1 MGEYPKVSEKF
12 TSRVKKPGWKSKL
25 KMFVITAAVVFIA
38 ISFFW
43 GEFGFFRMWYLSK
56 KIERIEKDIE
66 VLKVQRNDLLWEAD
80 KMKNDPQYI
89 QRYAVETYGYARPDQ
104 KIIQF
109 VPADSTASR
118 VRGVAQKSGRSADEP
133 IQNRSVRRTH

>member
-12 TSRVKKPGWKSKL
+12 SNRVSGSTWKSKL
-25 KMFVITAAVVFIA
+25 KMFIITAVTVFIS

-56 KIERIEKDIE
+56 TIDRIEKDIR
-66 VLKVQRNDLLWEAD
+66 VLKVQRNDLLWETD
-80 KMKNDPQYI
+80 KMQNDPQYI
-89 QRYAVETYGYARPDQ
+89 QRYAVETYGYARADQ

-109 VPADSTASR
+109 VPADSTMNRA
-118 VRGVAQKSGRSADEP
+118 RGVAQINGRSTNEP

>member
-12 TSRVKKPGWKSKL
+12 SNRVSGSSWKSKL
-25 KMFVITAAVVFIA
+25 KMFIITAITVFIS

-56 KIERIEKDIE
+56 TIDRIEKDIR
-66 VLKVQRNDLLWEAD
+66 VLKVQRNDLLWETD
-80 KMKNDPQYI
+80 KMQNDPQYI
-89 QRYAVETYGYARPDQ
+89 QRFAIETYGYARADQ

-109 VPADSTASR
+109 VPADSTAGHS
-118 VRGVAQKSGRSADEP
+118 RGVAQINGRSTNEP
-133 IQNRSVRRTH
+133 IQNRSVRRPH